1 MINVDITSLLKTVGS
16 ANGSI
21 SPSIIKPVIPEGSG
35 DNEGWVNAISLC
47 LVIAALGFGVYAV
60 TCDDGKQA
68 QLRVNSRGA
77 VISKKEP
84 MGPKIN
90 SNTGEDV
97 RD

>member
-21 SPSIIKPVIPEGSG
+21 SPSLIEPIIPEGSG
-35 DNEGWVNAISLC
+35 DSDGWINVILTC
-47 LVIAALGFGVYAV
+47 LVIAAFGFGVYAV
-60 TCDDGKQA
+60 ACDDGKQA

-90 SNTGEDV
+90 SNSGEDV
-97 RD
+97 SN